1 MEAGRERENNEIK
14 FLTQLMRGRGKA
26 KCSKTRGE
34 NSMGFKV
41 QTNSEQIAFPL
52 EKYSN
57 NWYFT
62 QLATVYKSW
71 KGNKTLIRGGERM

>member
-41 QTNSEQIAFPL
+41 QTNNVQIEVPL
-52 EKYSN
+52 EKYRN
-57 NWYFT
+57 NHGIS
-62 QLATVYKSW
+62 L
-71 KGNKTLIRGGERM
+71 N